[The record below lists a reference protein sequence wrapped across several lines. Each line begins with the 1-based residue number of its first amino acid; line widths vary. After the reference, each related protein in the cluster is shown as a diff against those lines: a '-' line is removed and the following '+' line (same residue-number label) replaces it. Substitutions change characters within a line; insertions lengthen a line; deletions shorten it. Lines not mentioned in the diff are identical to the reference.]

1 MSMGYIDYLR
11 NRENRENNETTKWI
25 SRSRFGI
32 WMSLIVARIAV
43 VFLCFFESTR
53 SDDQRSD
60 TIDGERGEERRGRHE
75 RRGSVYARLLT

>member
-43 VFLCFFESTR
+43 VFLFFSNQQDQTIKDVIQLMEKEEKRDGGDTR
-53 SDDQRSD
+53 
-60 TIDGERGEERRGRHE
+60 EENRCMRD
-75 RRGSVYARLLT
+75 S